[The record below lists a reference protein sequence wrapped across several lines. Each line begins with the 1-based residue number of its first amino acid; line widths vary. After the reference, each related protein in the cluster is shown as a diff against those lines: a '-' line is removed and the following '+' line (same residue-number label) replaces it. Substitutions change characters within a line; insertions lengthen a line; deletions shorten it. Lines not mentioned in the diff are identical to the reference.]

1 MEAVCHPEGAL
12 LQMGESTEAELQQL
26 MTDVHAEYWGVATQ
40 PEPCGAEDRF
50 RLYTGAELASAG
62 LLPKVPQPKRQPSV
76 LNLIDFNACNKSAL
90 DTSQQDESCKAIQS
104 PSRDGAFVMPAA
116 PEAVARAARPCM
128 AKCGLRGPRSPSR
141 RKAPRNAKV
150 LQEAFVNTLEARD
163 HRELCASTILLWRN
177 VAKETQWESTRD
189 GLEQANAKL
198 RLKINKAVTLLSQR
212 R

>member
-1 MEAVCHPEGAL
+1 M
-12 LQMGESTEAELQQL
+12 QQL

-62 LLPKVPQPKRQPSV
+62 LLPRAPQPKRQPSV
-76 LNLIDFNACNKSAL
+76 LNLIDFSACNKSAL
-90 DTSQQDESCKAIQS
+90 DISRQDDSCKAMQS
-104 PSRDGAFVMPAA
+104 PSRGVALLMPAA

-141 RKAPRNAKV
+141 RKAPRNAQA
-150 LQEAFVNTLEARD
+150 LQEAFVRTLEARD
-163 HRELCASTILLWRN
+163 HRELCASTILFWRN
-177 VAKETQWESTRD
+177 LAKESQWQSARD